1 MQSNITQQSLFQ
13 ISEEIAENEL
23 EDADEVVEETED
35 TSVSALK
42 DNDLES
48 ENDIE
53 EQEFADAVGDDGS
66 SETIPDFSYNWT
78 QTFILDDDIEDDDD
92 SEEDE
97 LEEKPTTYAGL
108 SLLGLRNYFSRFFQ

>member
-1 MQSNITQQSLFQ
+1 M
-13 ISEEIAENEL
+13 

-35 TSVSALK
+35 TSVSSLK
-42 DNDLES
+42 DSAIAS

-53 EQEFADAVGDDGS
+53 EQEFADAVGDDGLFKNS
-66 SETIPDFSYNWT
+66 TKPFLKLNSKSF
-78 QTFILDDDIEDDDD
+78 LDDDIEDDDDD